1 MDERRNAEMMQEL
14 DAHLARIERSAR
26 GDVRRELEALF
37 LLAVEREELAVVG
50 YGGEVVQGRVQ
61 RLAAEAPVRQLVS
74 HALRWAARD
83 ERSHAVLARGLLA
96 RVQRPSVRLATV
108 MADAGGLVAGWASA
122 VLQHTTLARA
132 PFSRFLARLI
142 TWSGRLAGKVPATAA
157 RVLDTLRFRA
167 FCAFQV
173 GAERTAAASWSK
185 MASLLEHAVA
195 DAPRARIA
203 AGIAQDERK
212 HERVLTILHEA
223 FDDDDRL
230 RDGWTAES
238 LRASLAQVDSAFVP
252 ATHRSE
258 GLVGTGGTV
267 FVRESEAARSGDP
280 GALRGLVK
288 ALLADTGLLDSAFT
302 AAPPSPR
309 VVVKTTF
316 MMAYDRRDPSPCV
329 DPTLAE
335 ALALELKARGASEV
349 VFLES
354 SNHYDRYFEGR
365 SVAEVARY
373 AGFVSPHYR
382 VEDAQ
387 ASQAEHTYRRGYAQ
401 RTISRL
407 WREADVRLVLGKVR
421 SNPSWLAH
429 LSLNTVES
437 IGRRIEELLFHDREA
452 DLTNALM
459 MLLDELPPHLSILD
473 ATHHVPGGVTGIL
486 GDRRPA
492 HPGRLYA
499 AVDPL
504 SLDLV
509 VARHMGLTEF
519 PRFGAISAAMDWFD
533 DPRARIVVDGPDSPL
548 RGFVSPHRND
558 FAVLLTALSYPV
570 YVAGRDRGSWWV
582 PEMDPTAFPPRPAS
596 FVDRS
601 VRGVLRRVFDFGRPP

>member
-1 MDERRNAEMMQEL
+1 MDEQRNAEMMQEL
-14 DAHLARIERSAR
+14 DAHLARIERSAK
-26 GDVRRELEALF
+26 GDVRRQLEGLF

-61 RLAAEAPVRQLVS
+61 RLGAEEPIRQLVS

-83 ERSHAVLARGLLA
+83 ERSHAVLAKGLLA
-96 RVQRPSVRLATV
+96 RVQRPSVRVATLV
-108 MADAGGLVAGWASA
+108 ADLGGLVAGWASA
-122 VLQHTTLARA
+122 VLQHTTLSRA
-132 PFSRFLARLI
+132 PFSRFVARVV

-157 RVLDTLRFRA
+157 SVLDTLKFRA

-173 GAERTAAASWSK
+173 GAERTAAASWAK
-185 MASLLEHAVA
+185 MAALLEPF
-195 DAPRARIA
+195 DGPRARVA
-203 AGIAQDERK
+203 EGIARDEWK
-212 HERVLTILHEA
+212 HERVLTVLHEA
-223 FDDDDRL
+223 FDEADAL

-238 LRASLAQVDSAFVP
+238 LRAELAKVAPAFVP
-252 ATHRSE
+252 AEHRAESV
-258 GLVGTGGTV
+258 VGTGGTV
-267 FVRESEAARSGDP
+267 LVRQNDGARTGDAAAL
-280 GALRGLVK
+280 GALMK
-288 ALLADTGLLDSAFT
+288 ELLADSGLLDRLFANVGP
-302 AAPPSPR
+302 APK

-329 DPTLAE
+329 DPALAE
-335 ALALELKARGASEV
+335 ALALELKARGAKEV

-354 SNHYDRYFEGR
+354 SNHYDRFFEGR

-387 ASQAEHTYRRGYAQ
+387 ASQVEHAYRRGYAQ
-401 RTISRL
+401 RTISSF
-407 WREADVRLVLGKVR
+407 WRDADLRLVLGKVR

-486 GDRRPA
+486 GDANPA

-533 DPRARIVVDGPDSPL
+533 DPRARIVVDGPDTPL
-548 RGFVSPHRND
+548 DGFVSPHRND

-582 PEMDPTAFPPRPAS
+582 PEMDPQAFPARPAS
-596 FVDRS
+596 VVHRLIRS
-601 VRGVLRRVFDFGRPP
+601 FLRRAFGFGRPR